1 MNCLNSVKEE
11 VNTENKDL
19 TWFASPNP
27 FKNDLTLRC
36 DDDLEKAIIKVF
48 SQRGQLVKAVNT
60 DYLNGMIRLDLSS
73 LSSGIY
79 TLSISVGSKRT
90 EVLNVVKR

>member
-1 MNCLNSVKEE
+1 MRSTVLNLK
-11 VNTENKDL
+11 
-19 TWFASPNP
+19 PNLVQ
-27 FKNDLTLRC
+27 KNDLTLRC
-36 DDDLEKAIIKVF
+36 DEDLEKAIIKIF
-48 SQRGQLVKAVNT
+48 SQSGQLVKAVNT

-79 TLSISVGSKRT
+79 TLSISVGSKSP